1 MEELK
6 SKYRCYILEFDIK
19 WVHLKQDTEPRYQL
33 IDWHVIPRTSLYGAL
48 FFCHHKYHCDFIGK
62 SHDKDGLPKFVH
74 PFNEKNDYI
83 IGISNYSRGKEFCLC
98 IISNL
103 KKRHKSKIDNYML
116 FGSPEI
122 LNVEPGIGKRYQN
135 LLDNV
140 IKFAKE
146 NNLHS
151 GQLQDYEKWGPLS
164 YLIKGFRLLEIG
176 EVVAEQD
183 YFWDNGHWLSVTF
196 RESHSPIKP
205 GDVIAEK
212 TEKIN
217 RLFVIRKE

>member
-6 SKYRCYILEFDIK
+6 PKYRCYILDFDIK
-19 WVHLKQDTEPRYQL
+19 WAHLQRGIEPRYKL
-33 IDWHVIPRTSLYGAL
+33 IDWHVIPKTSLYGAL
-48 FFCHHKYHCDFIGK
+48 YFCSKKFQCEFIGK
-62 SHDKDGLPKFVH
+62 SQDKDGLPKFVH
-74 PFNEKNDYI
+74 PFVKNDYI
-83 IGISNYSRGKEFCLC
+83 IGISNVSWGQGFYFCA
-98 IISNL
+98 ISNL
-103 KKRHKSKIDNYML
+103 EKSYKSKIKDFML
-116 FGSPEI
+116 FGSPEV
-122 LNVEPGIGKRYQN
+122 LNIKRDFGKTHQN
-135 LLDNV
+135 LFED
-140 IKFAKE
+140 IIEFAKK
-146 NNLHS
+146 NSLYS
-151 GQLQDYEKWGPLS
+151 VGLKDYEKWGPLS

>member
-1 MEELK
+1 MML
-6 SKYRCYILEFDIK
+6 SLPFVKYRPAEDLFQRHRC
-19 WVHLKQDTEPRYQL
+19 
-33 IDWHVIPRTSLYGAL
+33 SLG
-48 FFCHHKYHCDFIGK
+48 
-62 SHDKDGLPKFVH
+62 
-74 PFNEKNDYI
+74 
-83 IGISNYSRGKEFCLC
+83 
-98 IISNL
+98 
-103 KKRHKSKIDNYML
+103 
-116 FGSPEI
+116 GS
-122 LNVEPGIGKRYQN
+122 Y

-183 YFWDNGHWLSVTF
+183 YLWDNGHWLSVTF